1 MSVDGLRAVRE
12 DDSAAVIE
20 LIGGCFAEY
29 PGCVLDLDGIDAWM
43 RVPAS
48 SYAQRGGECW
58 VVERAGCVVACAGY
72 RPAEDGSVEL
82 KSLYVA
88 AVARRGGL
96 GARLVAL
103 VEDAAARAGAHRV
116 TLWSDTR
123 FGAAHRLYERLGY
136 ERGPATRELH
146 DPSQSVEFGYAKDLP
161 LAGAR

>member
-1 MSVDGLRAVRE
+1 MSIDGLRPVRE

-43 RVPAS
+43 RAPAS
-48 SYAQRGGECW
+48 SYARRGGEFW
-58 VVERAGCVVACAGY
+58 VVERDGGVVACVGY
-72 RPAEDGSVEL
+72 RAAEDGSVEL

-88 AVARRGGL
+88 AAGRRGGL

-103 VEDAAARAGAHRV
+103 VEAAAAREGASRV

-123 FGAAHRLYERLGY
+123 FGDAHRLYERLGY
-136 ERGPATRELH
+136 TRGPATRELH
-146 DPSQSVEFGYAKDLP
+146 DPSQSVEFGYVKDLP
-161 LAGAR
+161 PAGAR